1 MQPPTSDRGQEQ
13 GMAQQG
19 LNGTILKPV
28 EVDLCQIFQ
37 EIQKIRS
44 AILGKANCRIQE
56 LPHMLG
62 FTHTGPIGIMIF
74 IL

>member
-1 MQPPTSDRGQEQ
+1 MSD
-13 GMAQQG
+13 
-19 LNGTILKPV
+19 
-28 EVDLCQIFQ
+28 FQ

-62 FTHTGPIGIMIF
+62 FTHTGPIGIMII
-74 IL
+74 ILYCVKLTSYP